1 MLMQDLYKIVA
12 QLWNC
17 GILRIERNQMEDKT
31 RTRPR
36 RINMEV
42 PDEIHDRVK
51 LAGIKHNCSITKW
64 VLRAIV
70 QQLKIEE
77 QYK

>member
-1 MLMQDLYKIVA
+1 
-12 QLWNC
+12 
-17 GILRIERNQMEDKT
+17 MEDKT